1 MAGNLSFITGLF
13 GFFAMKIEK
22 ILLEDYQMI
31 IRFDELSHPESDDR
45 IFLEDLIENCGF
57 LENASIDSI
66 NKIVQISS
74 VDTYSLYLFLNIIQ
88 RYL

>member
-1 MAGNLSFITGLF
+1 
-13 GFFAMKIEK
+13 MKIEK

-31 IRFDELSHPESDDR
+31 IRFYDLPHPESDDR
-45 IFLEDLIENCGF
+45 IFFEDLIEHCGF

-66 NKIVQISS
+66 NKTVQISS
-74 VDTYSLYLFLNIIQ
+74 VDTYSIYLFLNIIQ